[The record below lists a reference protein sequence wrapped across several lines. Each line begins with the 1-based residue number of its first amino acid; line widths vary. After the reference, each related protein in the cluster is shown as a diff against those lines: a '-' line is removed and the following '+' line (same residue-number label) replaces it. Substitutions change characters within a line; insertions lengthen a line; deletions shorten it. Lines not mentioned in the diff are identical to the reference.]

1 MSRLLEGQV
10 MIVTGAAAGIGRGIL
25 RQLVRAG
32 ADVTGFDVNRD
43 GADAVESE
51 GGRFMQVDVRDLDA
65 LDHAIRVVDE
75 KHGPLQGLVNNAGIT
90 INVPFLEMTREQMET
105 LWEINQRSV
114 LAACQSAARVMV
126 ESGTRG
132 AIVNI
137 ASNHA
142 RCSNPGME
150 AYAGT
155 KGAITALTRAMAW
168 SLGPHG
174 IRVNALCPGLTMTEK
189 VIEAAHDPETAQ
201 MFNSWHAT
209 GDLNSVED
217 VGNVAAFL
225 LSDQSASLTGSE
237 IIADRGMSGFL
248 GARRS
253 ARQE

>member
-75 KHGPLQGLVNNAGIT
+75 KYGPLQGLVNNAGIT

-142 RCSNPGME
+142 R
-150 AYAGT
+150 
-155 KGAITALTRAMAW
+155 
-168 SLGPHG
+168 
-174 IRVNALCPGLTMTEK
+174 
-189 VIEAAHDPETAQ
+189 
-201 MFNSWHAT
+201 
-209 GDLNSVED
+209 
-217 VGNVAAFL
+217 
-225 LSDQSASLTGSE
+225 
-237 IIADRGMSGFL
+237 
-248 GARRS
+248 
-253 ARQE
+253 

>member
-75 KHGPLQGLVNNAGIT
+75 KYGPLQGLVNNAGIT

-209 GDLNSVED
+209 GDVNSVED